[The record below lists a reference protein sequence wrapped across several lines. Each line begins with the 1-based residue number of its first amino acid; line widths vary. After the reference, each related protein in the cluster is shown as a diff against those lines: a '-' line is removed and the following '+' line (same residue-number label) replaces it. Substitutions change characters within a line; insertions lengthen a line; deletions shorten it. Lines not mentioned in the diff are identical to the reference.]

1 MKENHF
7 SIAGIFLVSTLL
19 TGCHSVYKSL
29 RIEPFDFYNTDLE
42 YVDLTPEWTIKYPN
56 HHRTLIRIE
65 DPPEYARLAADL
77 GGGMGYHGYT
87 SKTLL
92 PVWDALFDRFLAWQS
107 SPGDVE
113 TVSDVV
119 ETKKYGGYLNKDVKF
134 VNVEGKK
141 YLVFITYHSLS
152 SDDLMAYDEKN
163 VRKMKALYKNLSTTL
178 IEK

>member
-1 MKENHF
+1 
-7 SIAGIFLVSTLL
+7 
-19 TGCHSVYKSL
+19 
-29 RIEPFDFYNTDLE
+29 
-42 YVDLTPEWTIKYPN
+42 
-56 HHRTLIRIE
+56 
-65 DPPEYARLAADL
+65 
-77 GGGMGYHGYT
+77 MGYHGYT

>member
-1 MKENHF
+1 MKKNSF
-7 SIAGIFLVSTLL
+7 VIIGVFLTSILL

-29 RIEPFDFYNTDLE
+29 RIEPFDFYSTDLE
-42 YVDLTPEWTIKYPN
+42 YVDLTPELTLKYNN
-56 HHRTLIRIE
+56 HYNTLIRIE

-87 SKTLL
+87 SKALL
-92 PVWDALFDRFLAWQS
+92 PAWDNLFERFLVWQS

-119 ETKKYGGYLNKDVKF
+119 ETKKYGGYLSKDVKF
-134 VNVEGKK
+134 VNVEGTK

-152 SDDLMAYDEKN
+152 PDDLMAYDEEN
-163 VRKMKALYKNLSTTL
+163 VRKMKALYKSLGTTL
-178 IEK
+178 IDK